1 MGRTEKRLV
10 YCDSQAGILRTYR
23 QLSYHCD
30 IRNKCIVE
38 ILRIKKKTAVVT
50 VLTMVLMENLMANI
64 LKLLVIKRT

>member
-10 YCDSQAGILRTYR
+10 YCDSQAGILRTYH

-38 ILRIKKKTAVVT
+38 ILRIKKKNSCCDCADYGINGKPNGKYT
-50 VLTMVLMENLMANI
+50 
-64 LKLLVIKRT
+64 